1 MGALVR
7 TLGITALFL
16 SALLSGCIFSEASDG
31 PIDAEE
37 VSYPPIWDRHTLE
50 WETDGS
56 YSLVLEKGPYSPLD
70 VQEAMIEV
78 DTSSV
83 WETGPSSAEVHLSYW
98 LPNNTMDGAQ
108 VPVIAVISP
117 YFSYGPQ
124 GSESTPTNVVGAA
137 RGEFIFENFVP
148 HGYAFAQVAVLSL
161 IHI

>member
-56 YSLVLEKGPYSPLD
+56 YSLVLE
-70 VQEAMIEV
+70 
-78 DTSSV
+78 
-83 WETGPSSAEVHLSYW
+83 
-98 LPNNTMDGAQ
+98 
-108 VPVIAVISP
+108 
-117 YFSYGPQ
+117 
-124 GSESTPTNVVGAA
+124 
-137 RGEFIFENFVP
+137 
-148 HGYAFAQVAVLSL
+148 LSL
-161 IHI
+161 IHISEPTRQEAISYAVFCLKKKQ

>member
-117 YFSYGPQ
+117 YFSYGPCLLYT
-124 GSESTPTNVVGAA
+124 SDAA
-137 RGEFIFENFVP
+137 DE
-148 HGYAFAQVAVLSL
+148 
-161 IHI
+161 